1 MDVLEVKEGTE
12 TYLVAKRDLVAGE
25 VLFDCSPGTLSS
37 ERSRYSIQVAAD
49 QHLTVCDN
57 LDYINHGCTPNCQLE
72 LVKSPS
78 GKDPC
83 LRVFVAAP
91 KIARGQTLRID
102 YNAMEINMISS
113 FDCNCGAVN
122 CRGRISGFSNLP
134 RSVQEEYIEKRWS
147 TSEVGDGG
155 SGAPALL
162 TEVVKDWVAANIRS

>member
-78 GKDPC
+78 GK
-83 LRVFVAAP
+83 VGVASVVNRFIPPQSVSQPRDTTEA
-91 KIARGQTLRID
+91 TL
-102 YNAMEINMISS
+102 
-113 FDCNCGAVN
+113 
-122 CRGRISGFSNLP
+122 L
-134 RSVQEEYIEKRWS
+134 
-147 TSEVGDGG
+147 
-155 SGAPALL
+155 
-162 TEVVKDWVAANIRS
+162 

>member
-1 MDVLEVKEGTE
+1 MNAPQHKKRCRALQLEPTTSLTVSPCIISPRRPPSSADTTSTTPLHHRPSRLTGAMDVLEVKEGTE

-78 GKDPC
+78 GK
-83 LRVFVAAP
+83 VGVASVVNRFIPPQSVSQPRDTTEA
-91 KIARGQTLRID
+91 TL
-102 YNAMEINMISS
+102 
-113 FDCNCGAVN
+113 
-122 CRGRISGFSNLP
+122 L
-134 RSVQEEYIEKRWS
+134 
-147 TSEVGDGG
+147 
-155 SGAPALL
+155 
-162 TEVVKDWVAANIRS
+162 